1 MIVNTPTAS
10 EIIRYVAR
18 KSGKDEKDIREC
30 YLRESSLLTFLKAT
44 LDVKR
49 PSRKDTSSSP
59 SPSPSSSSSPEVSYK
74 VRAISQNL
82 GILFGD
88 EDVFTARDSSITY
101 LDHGC
106 GDGTITAELA
116 TLFNATSTFGVDV
129 YEHPALN
136 AAVTLRMP
144 DKETGDLPFADETFD
159 VITCILSL
167 HHVPKAQQMKTVAEL
182 SRILKVGG
190 HLLIYE
196 HDVAATT
203 SDGKTMTRKTRTD
216 VSFNL
221 RMYLDAV
228 HMTFMFY
235 GDKNE
240 MAEGDGGKDPRLIT
254 PGDVLWIFESTYH
267 PREWYQRAFEE
278 NGLMKEGYYHEKNR
292 QMMYYETFT
301 KTASPTISPTDRED
315 REDREDI

>member
-49 PSRKDTSSSP
+49 PPRKDQGDKETIEKGASP
-59 SPSPSSSSSPEVSYK
+59 MSYK

-82 GILFGD
+82 SVLFGD
-88 EDVFTARDSSITY
+88 EDVFDKDGEGGITY

-116 TLFNATSTFGVDV
+116 TLFNATNVYGVDV

-136 AAVTLRMP
+136 PAVTLRMP
-144 DKETGDLPFADETFD
+144 DKETGNLPFADETFD

-167 HHVPKAQQMKTVAEL
+167 HHVPKAQQMKTIAEL

-196 HDVAATT
+196 HDVAPTQ
-203 SDGKTMTRKTRTD
+203 SNGKTMTRKTKND

-240 MAEGDGGKDPRLIT
+240 MAEGDGGKDPRHIT

-278 NGLMKEGYYHEKNR
+278 NGLKREGYYHEKNR

-301 KTASPTISPTDRED
+301 KTAPTTSPTDRED
-315 REDREDI
+315 REDI